1 MSFSKPNAS
10 AATRTKN
17 RTPNDR
23 TDSSGMCSVCVD
35 ECPGICEIG
44 KSAFRS
50 VENLYPQPFGVIT
63 AGADKAYPVDFSHLN
78 IMGTA
83 VGAVG
88 IAPDSDKAIFDN
100 VNTETRLGKDK
111 GIKLKMPIMI
121 PGLGSTKV
129 AKTHWDGLAIGS
141 AISGTA
147 LTIGENVGG
156 MDEQSKISNG
166 KITHCPDLEYRVKT
180 YQSWQQDGYGLI
192 VMQENVEDS
201 RLGILE
207 YGVEKLGVQAVEMK
221 WGQGAKD
228 IGGEVK
234 INNLEKA
241 KMLRDRGYIVLPDPY
256 DNEVAGS
263 FGKSFK
269 EFERHSR
276 VGMVNEDD
284 FVKRVKALRNAG
296 AKYVFLKTGA
306 YRPADLARAVWYCSI
321 AGVDVLTVDGAGGGT
336 GMSPW
341 HMMNEWGVP
350 TLYISALTYNYVHQL
365 ASKGHYVPDV
375 ILAGGLAFEDDIF
388 KAFALGAPY
397 VKAVGMARS
406 PLCAAHVG
414 TVVANQIK
422 EGKIDKFI
430 ADYGS
435 NVEEIFVL
443 ASKVKRLFGTGK
455 KEVPPNALGLYS
467 YYQRLSQGLRQLMCG
482 SRKFAL
488 EYITRDD
495 IVALTRDAADVTGI
509 TYIMDAD
516 KAEAQKIL
524 SGKGSK
530 TKAKPVA
537 KAKPVTKEKAV
548 GKVAPSKTKPAA
560 KAKAASVVMPKAKT
574 AVKKKGGK

>member
-1 MSFSKPNAS
+1 MSLSKPNAS

-23 TDSSGMCSVCVD
+23 TPASGMCSVCVD
-35 ECPGICEIG
+35 DCPGLCEIG
-44 KSAFRS
+44 KSAFRAS
-50 VENLYPQPFGVIT
+50 ENLYPQPFGIIT
-63 AGADKAYPVDFSHLN
+63 AGADKEYPVDFSHLN

-88 IAPDSDKAIFDN
+88 VEADSDKAIFEN
-100 VNTETRLGKDK
+100 VNVETRLGKDK
-111 GIKLKMPIMI
+111 GIKLKLPIMI
-121 PGLGSTKV
+121 PGLGSTNV

-141 AISGTA
+141 AISGTG

-156 MDEQSKISNG
+156 MDVNTQLENG
-166 KITHCPDLEYRVKT
+166 KITHCPDIENRVKT
-180 YQSWQQDGYGLI
+180 FRDWQKDDYGII

-201 RLGILE
+201 RLGVLE
-207 YGVEKLGVQAVEMK
+207 YGINKLGVQAVEMK

-241 KMLRDRGYIVLPDPY
+241 RLLRDRGYIVLPDPY
-256 DNEVAGS
+256 DNTVAS
-263 FGKSFK
+263 VFGKAFK

-276 VGMVNEDD
+276 VGMVNEEG
-284 FVKRVKALRNAG
+284 FVKRVEELRKAG

-306 YRPADLARAVWYCSI
+306 YRPADLARAVRYCSI

-350 TLYISALTYNYVHQL
+350 TLYIASLTYTYVHKL
-365 ASKGHYVPDV
+365 ASKGQYVPDI
-375 ILAGGLAFEDDIF
+375 ILAGGFAFEDDIF
-388 KAFALGAPY
+388 KAMALGAPY

-414 TVVANQIK
+414 KLVAEQINK
-422 EGKIDKFI
+422 NAVDKTI
-430 ADYGS
+430 EPYGRTMDE
-435 NVEEIFVL
+435 VFVL
-443 ASKVKRLFGTGK
+443 ASRVKGLFSSNG
-455 KEVPPNALGLYS
+455 KEVPAGALGIYS

-488 EYITRDD
+488 EHLTRND
-495 IVALTRDAADVTGI
+495 IVTLTREAAGVTGI
-509 TYIMDAD
+509 RYIMDAD
-516 KAEAQKIL
+516 SEEAEQIL
-524 SGKGSK
+524 SGKGK
-530 TKAKPVA
+530 AAAKPVA
-537 KAKPVTKEKAV
+537 KAK
-548 GKVAPSKTKPAA
+548 SKPKPMP
-560 KAKAASVVMPKAKT
+560 KPKPKPKITPKPKAKPKGK
-574 AVKKKGGK
+574 AKK